1 MLHIRPYRDP
11 DFDPLVALW
20 RDCGLI
26 RPWNDPAA
34 DIGLCH
40 ATPNSELFVGLRG
53 DAGHLTASIM
63 AGSDGHRGW
72 LYYLAVDP
80 DRRHAGHG
88 AAMVGHAEAWL
99 AAVGIRKVELMIR
112 DDNGV
117 VRAFY
122 QKVGYQMEPRI
133 VMSRWLEGDA

>member
-1 MLHIRPYRDP
+1 MLQIRPYRDP

-34 DIGLCH
+34 DIGLCRSTVSS
-40 ATPNSELFVGLRG
+40 ALFVGFED
-53 DAGHLTASIM
+53 DADRITASVM

-72 LYYLAVDP
+72 LYYLAVDA
-80 DRRHAGHG
+80 DRRHVGHG
-88 AAMVGHAEAWL
+88 QAMVHHAEAWL
-99 AAVGIRKVELMIR
+99 AGLGIRKVELMIR
-112 DDNGV
+112 DDNGA

-122 QKVGYQMEPRI
+122 GKLGYQMEPRI
-133 VMSRWLEGDA
+133 VMSRWLEGDV

>member
-1 MLHIRPYRDP
+1 MRIRPYRDP
-11 DFDPLVALW
+11 DFHPLVALW

-34 DIGLCH
+34 DIRLCRST
-40 ATPNSELFVGLRG
+40 ASSALFVGFQG
-53 DAGHLTASIM
+53 DADRITASIM

-80 DRRHAGHG
+80 ERRHAGHG
-88 AAMVGHAEAWL
+88 QAMVLHAEARRARL
-99 AAVGIRKVELMIR
+99 GIRKVELMIR
-112 DDNGV
+112 DDNGA

-122 QKVGYQMEPRI
+122 EKLGYQMEPRI